1 MSFNELFTLPAS
13 QLMSDDT
20 LVHNGRDMTITD
32 TDITGD
38 FIRVQLRDNVDNMPH
53 VAYFKLTESVTIKI

>member
-1 MSFNELFTLPAS
+1 MSFNELFKLPAS

-38 FIRVQLRDNVDNMPH
+38 FIRVQLRDAFDMPH
-53 VAYFKLTESVTIKI
+53 LAYFELTDTVTIKI